1 MWFRIVLFWVW
12 VSGISLVAQDKR
24 FTLEEIMLQ
33 GHTKFAIENINQLQ
47 WIGDSD
53 LLSFVDSLNGEYGL
67 IQLDITKDEKKMLL
81 NLNALNEA
89 LSEKKQGTL
98 KTFPVIQ
105 WINTNTIQFWNEKNL
120 FYYQLQE
127 QLLELVNTIDPKA
140 GNMDLA
146 PNHRHVAFTLENNL
160 FIAFDPQSTKQITF
174 DEDAGLVNGQTVHRV
189 EFGINKGTFWSPQSN
204 YLAYYHKDERMVSE
218 YPLVNIAPTPAQL
231 FTTRYPM
238 AGQTSEQ
245 VQVAVYDCR
254 TGSTLYLQTGEPK
267 DQYLCAVVWSPDER
281 FIYITHLNRD
291 QNHLRVLQYDVRNG
305 QPISTVFEEQQPK
318 YINPQQG
325 IVFVDRQPNRFVWL
339 SRRDGFNHIYLYD
352 QNGKFI
358 RQLSKGNWEVTN
370 LIGFDQEGKHL
381 FFTATSPDALERHA
395 YRVHLHSG
403 KLQKLTSAAGQHQ
416 VQPNTNGNLLLDR
429 FSSLETPRRISVLDG
444 SGKILK
450 TLLQAKNP
458 LSEYK
463 TARTE
468 ISKLTHEGTELN
480 LRLLY
485 PTDFDPDQKYP
496 AIVYVYGGPG
506 VQLIHN
512 RWLGGAG
519 LWDHYLAQNGF
530 AVFTLDNRGSA
541 NRGREFEQATFRRL
555 GTIEVEDQNI
565 GLNYLKSLPFIDS
578 TRLGVF
584 GWSYG
589 GFMAISMMTRL
600 PGQFKAA
607 VSGAPVT
614 DWKYYEV
621 MYGERYMDTP
631 QSNPEG
637 YEESSTLNYISN
649 LQGHLL
655 IIHGTVDPTVV
666 WQNSLTYM
674 DRAIKLG
681 KQVDYAVYPGHQ
693 HGITGKDRLHLYQKI
708 TNYFQQHLQ
717 P

>member
-1 MWFRIVLFWVW
+1 MRFRIILLLVW
-12 VSGISLVAQDKR
+12 VFGITLFAQDKR

-33 GHTKFAIENINQLQ
+33 GRTKFAIKNINQLQ
-47 WIGDSD
+47 WIADSD
-53 LLSFVDSLNGEYGL
+53 LLSFVDSLNADYGL
-67 IQLDITKDEKKMLL
+67 IQHDITTDEKKLL
-81 NLNALNEA
+81 LSLDTLNAA
-89 LSEKKQGTL
+89 ITQKKQGEL
-98 KTFPVIQ
+98 KTFPVIH
-105 WINTNTIQFWNEKNL
+105 WIDTNTIRFWNEKNL
-120 FYYQLQE
+120 LHYQLKE
-127 QLLELVNTIDPKA
+127 QTSELVNTIDPKA
-140 GNMDLA
+140 ENIDPA
-146 PNHRHVAFTLENNL
+146 PNHRYVAFTLENNL
-160 FIAFDPQSTKQITF
+160 FIGFNPQTTRQITF
-174 DEDAGLVNGQTVHRV
+174 DEEAGLVNGQTVHRV

-218 YPLVNIAPTPAQL
+218 YPLVDVETTPATL

-291 QNHLRVLQYDVRNG
+291 QNHLRVIQYDVRNG
-305 QPISTVFEEQQPK
+305 QPLKTLFEEQHPK

-339 SRRDGFNHIYLYD
+339 SRRDGFNHIYLYE
-352 QNGKFI
+352 QNGKLI
-358 RQLSKGNWEVTN
+358 RQLTKGNWEVTD
-370 LIGFDQEGKHL
+370 LIGFDHNGTHL

-395 YRVHLHSG
+395 YRVHLQSG
-403 KLQKLTSAAGQHQ
+403 KMQKLTTAAGQHR
-416 VQPNTNGNLLLDR
+416 VQPNTNGNLVLNR
-429 FSSLETPRRISVLDG
+429 FSSMETPRRISVMDG
-444 SGKILK
+444 SGKVLK
-450 TLLQAKNP
+450 TLLQAENP
-458 LSEYK
+458 LHEYK

-468 ISKLTHEGTELN
+468 FSKLVHNGTGLN
-480 LRLLY
+480 TRLLY
-485 PTDFDPDQKYP
+485 PTDFDPDKKYP

-506 VQLIHN
+506 AQMIHN

-519 LWDHYLAQNGF
+519 LWDHYLAQNGYF
-530 AVFTLDNRGSA
+530 VFSIDNRGSA

-555 GTIEVEDQNI
+555 GTIEVEDQNV
-565 GLNYLKSLPFIDS
+565 GLQYLKSLPFIDS
-578 TRLGVF
+578 TRVGVF

-637 YEESSTLNYISN
+637 YEESSTLNYINN

-666 WQNSLTYM
+666 WQNSLAYL
-674 DRAIKLG
+674 DQAIKHG
-681 KQVDYAVYPGHQ
+681 KQVDYAVYPGHR
-693 HGITGKDRLHLYQKI
+693 HGIAGKDRLHLYQKI
-708 TNYFQQHLQ
+708 TEYFRQNLQ